1 MQRGV
6 SALIVIVLF
15 QPLYIIGSVP
25 LKKNEVKL
33 SKNRNITHHG

>member
-6 SALIVIVLF
+6 SALSVIVLF

-25 LKKNEVKL
+25 FIKK
-33 SKNRNITHHG
+33 T